1 MQRVIEFT
9 TDTFGAEK
17 IESALRAA
25 FDVLAE
31 ECPDGVRLAYWKVQG
46 TSRFVALID
55 LDDEQNNPL
64 LSLDATAALPK
75 VIGSHVES
83 GYPMPQPVELI
94 GSYGFAL

>member
-25 FDVLAE
+25 FDVVGG
-31 ECPDGVRLAYWKVQG
+31 ECPAGVRLAYWKVQG

-55 LDDEQNNPL
+55 LDDERNNPL

>member
-55 LDDEQNNPL
+55 LDDERNNPL
-64 LSLDATAALPK
+64 LSLDATA
-75 VIGSHVES
+75 VTRCRSRS
-83 GYPMPQPVELI
+83 
-94 GSYGFAL
+94 S

>member
-31 ECPDGVRLAYWKVQG
+31 ECPDGVRLAYWKVQD

-83 GYPMPQPVELI
+83 GYPTPQPVELI

>member
-46 TSRFVALID
+46 
-55 LDDEQNNPL
+55 
-64 LSLDATAALPK
+64 
-75 VIGSHVES
+75 H
-83 GYPMPQPVELI
+83 QPVRRTDRS
-94 GSYGFAL
+94 G